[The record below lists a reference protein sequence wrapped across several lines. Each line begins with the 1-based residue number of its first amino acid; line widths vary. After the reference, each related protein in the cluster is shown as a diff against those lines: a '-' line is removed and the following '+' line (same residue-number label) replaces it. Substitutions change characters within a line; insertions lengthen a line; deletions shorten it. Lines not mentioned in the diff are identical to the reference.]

1 MRATAWTFLA
11 VGATKAGSLLSER
24 KVIAER
30 REASAVA
37 PIGKFERR
45 YKIAAA

>member
-24 KVIAER
+24 KVIALND
-30 REASAVA
+30 ASFSGIPNLKVQSADA
-37 PIGKFERR
+37 R
-45 YKIAAA
+45 